1 MALKENTKRIIT
13 FLQENTGK
21 DYTADDVAEA
31 LGTTAKSV
39 IGTFNM
45 VIIRNKLG
53 YRDEQTLEYEDGT
66 TKVVKY
72 LRLNDDGLAFDVN
85 AEPAPKASDA
95 E

>member
-13 FLQENTGK
+13 FLQENAGK
-21 DYTADDVAEA
+21 DLTADDVAEA

-39 IGTFNM
+39 VGTFNM
-45 VIIRNKLG
+45 VIVRNELG

-72 LRLNDDGLAFDVN
+72 LRLNDAGLAFDVD
-85 AEPAPKASDA
+85 AEPAPKADA